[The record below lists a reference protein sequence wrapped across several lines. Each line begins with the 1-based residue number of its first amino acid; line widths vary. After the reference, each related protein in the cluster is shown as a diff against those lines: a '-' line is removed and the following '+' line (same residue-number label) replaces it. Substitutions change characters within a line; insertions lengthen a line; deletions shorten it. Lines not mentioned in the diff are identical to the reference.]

1 MDFKDPENKDDLQK
15 AIHTL
20 LNNYS
25 DMLIEM
31 TNKEGSDYKKA
42 ALLYYWLRDYR
53 NYVKNEANFKS
64 KYTPPFKR
72 GNIVNI
78 NFGFNLGSELG
89 GLHYAI
95 VISDSKPSNP
105 MLIVAPMTSFKPGHK
120 SNRHEIFIDNQLFF
134 QLKGKQDALTQAL
147 KHQLNVFYESKNMEE
162 VNNIFPTLEQLQK
175 IKQQI
180 QKLKNG
186 SIINISQI
194 RAISK
199 MRIIDPQSTVDVF
212 YNVSVSSDIL
222 NQIDDKIALLLTK
235 PKRM

>member
-1 MDFKDPENKDDLQK
+1 
-15 AIHTL
+15 
-20 LNNYS
+20 
-25 DMLIEM
+25 
-31 TNKEGSDYKKA
+31 
-42 ALLYYWLRDYR
+42 
-53 NYVKNEANFKS
+53 
-64 KYTPPFKR
+64 
-72 GNIVNI
+72 
-78 NFGFNLGSELG
+78 
-89 GLHYAI
+89 
-95 VISDSKPSNP
+95 
-105 MLIVAPMTSFKPGHK
+105 MTSFKPGHK

-194 RAISK
+194 RA